1 MTFYDYYLC
10 ITISSTA
17 TGILR
22 LPRLSSQ
29 QALPMATLHQ
39 NKVKVTNTTPG
50 ACLWLLPPKI
60 NFSTQQG
67 NLILCVYYFKEEK
80 NMKLKIFDEKTLERL
95 IVLNLVILTILI
107 LSNIIGI
114 LASIISNKSL
124 KGLPVEAL
132 VEIYFFIV
140 LYLYVYF
147 KFLKKSK
154 V

>member
-1 MTFYDYYLC
+1 
-10 ITISSTA
+10 
-17 TGILR
+17 
-22 LPRLSSQ
+22 
-29 QALPMATLHQ
+29 
-39 NKVKVTNTTPG
+39 
-50 ACLWLLPPKI
+50 
-60 NFSTQQG
+60 
-67 NLILCVYYFKEEK
+67 
-80 NMKLKIFDEKTLERL
+80 MKLKIFDEKTLERL